1 MKYFAEIM
9 KVIGSITIDIGTKTL
24 KLQDVKTEEE
34 LYQLTSRIT
43 RFLPYEGKTAVELG
57 VCPLPTK
64 CPEVATCMKEVCN
77 MGENGYTN
85 RG

>member
-1 MKYFAEIM
+1 MKYFEEIM
-9 KVIGSITIDIGTKTL
+9 KVIGSISIDIGTKTL

-57 VCPLPTK
+57 VCPFPTT
-64 CPEVATCMKEVCN
+64 CPDTATCMKDFCN
-77 MGENGYTN
+77 MEKVG
-85 RG
+85 